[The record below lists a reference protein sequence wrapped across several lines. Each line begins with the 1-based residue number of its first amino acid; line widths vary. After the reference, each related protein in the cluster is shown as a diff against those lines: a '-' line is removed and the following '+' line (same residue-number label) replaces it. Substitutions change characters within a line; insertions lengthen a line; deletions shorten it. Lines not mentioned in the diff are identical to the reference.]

1 MGGEKLK
8 YDRKK
13 DTKDIAIAK
22 VSNVL
27 TCWKKFDI
35 KFWPRD
41 SRLKRIKYNI
51 HIKTLHKYYEN
62 NMTARNN

>member
-35 KFWPRD
+35 KF
-41 SRLKRIKYNI
+41 
-51 HIKTLHKYYEN
+51 
-62 NMTARNN
+62 